1 MQVTILKMRLFIWRV
16 PMVTSFKSLQG
27 FNFSLKVIDQI
38 RENPLF
44 LFSKANKFIDA
55 INF

>member
-1 MQVTILKMRLFIWRV
+1 
-16 PMVTSFKSLQG
+16 MVTSFKSLQD